1 MKAETQVIRDWIAK
15 AQHDLT
21 SARIIL
27 ASEEG
32 PTDTVCFH
40 AQQAAEKILKAL
52 LIVRSIPFSRTHD
65 IDILLDTLNDT
76 ELDAA
81 FRDVS
86 SILTSYAVESRYPGD
101 FVDPEREDAAEAFRI
116 ATELF
121 HQVCQKINTETTP

>member
-1 MKAETQVIRDWIAK
+1 MKAEAQIIRDWVAK

-27 ASEEG
+27 AAEEG

-65 IDILLDTLNDT
+65 IDILLDTLNDA
-76 ELDAA
+76 ELDVT

-86 SILTSYAVESRYPGD
+86 PILTSYAVESRYPGD
-101 FVDPEREDAAEAFRI
+101 FVDPEREDAVEAFRI

-121 HQVCQKINTETTP
+121 HHVCQKITQETTL

>member
-1 MKAETQVIRDWIAK
+1 MKAEAQIIQDWIAK

-40 AQQAAEKILKAL
+40 AQQAAEKILKVL
-52 LIVRSIPFSRTHD
+52 LTVRSIPFSKTHD
-65 IDILLDTLNDT
+65 IDILLDTLNDA
-76 ELDAA
+76 ELDNA
-81 FRDVS
+81 FREVS
-86 SILTSYAVESRYPGD
+86 PILTSYAVEARYPGD
-101 FVDPEREDAAEAFRI
+101 YSDPEREDALEAFRI

-121 HQVCQKINTETTP
+121 NQVRLKITSEATP